1 MLNRKIILKP
11 LRGAETTR
19 PTDRRIGRAKQS
31 FSRFRSPRRPYGL
44 LAMVAGISAAVLVS
58 GHLVTAANLNQAVNT
73 LPQNEEWSIMAYAAL
88 GQNVGQ
94 SFLSQPLNSNIATDY
109 EKRILAITAIGE
121 NPTNFGS
128 ENFIAKLESM
138 FDGSQ
143 IGDPS
148 LLNDDIF
155 GILAF
160 KSASA
165 GDRAIN
171 ASRQFILNNQN
182 SNGGWGFAPG
192 VGSDSNTTA
201 MAIAALGITGGAP
214 SNAFSY
220 LQQSQ
225 DSSGGYGFSPG
236 LAADGASTAW
246 VISGLISA
254 GQSVPANAKS
264 FLENL
269 QLPDGSFKWRPT
281 DTSGSGLVTAYA
293 IIALSGHGLPIRTIS
308 TPSPTLPPSVPLSP
322 APIPP
327 TTTYPEHCLVPIYHT
342 NFAFPPEGGN
352 ITTIDGKL
360 YFVKTYESGCSDT
373 PLSTPAN
380 YSLLI
385 TNYSLFDHCLVPIYH
400 TNFAFPPEGGNITTI
415 DEKLYFV
422 KTYESGCSDTP
433 LSTPANYSLLI
444 TNYSPSINLGIRYNS
459 STLFNNTVPYTGQ
472 TVLAALQQSEILT
485 QVNQTGLGAF
495 VYSIGGIAPAGTSGW
510 QYAVNGTAPSVGAD
524 QYILH
529 SGDRVQWFYGPPG
542 TSPY

>member
-385 TNYSLFDHCLVPIYH
+385 TNYS
-400 TNFAFPPEGGNITTI
+400 
-415 DEKLYFV
+415 
-422 KTYESGCSDTP
+422 
-433 LSTPANYSLLI
+433 
-444 TNYSPSINLGIRYNS
+444 PSINLGIRYNS